1 MVIWREMDNEFVSE
15 KWAPERRAL
24 FRLSTLHETPA
35 HSARS
40 KVRAPTAPD
49 ALSKPPPPIALAFDA
64 FPPSLHRPFTPAM
77 PPSEDGYRW
86 RKYGQKIIKG
96 AAFPRS
102 YYRCTAPN
110 CPARKHVEGDP
121 KDPGSIAYEGTHN
134 HEPPTGSNRGE
145 SVPSMSRPT
154 EHVKS
159 RPPRPR
165 ERTRGHPAPGALV
178 PFPAGICSRIRRYP
192 PMDDRLAR
200 KTPAHPTHRR
210 SRPVPPTRSQARS
223 ARALTKTP
231 SRPSRQTPRETR
243 QRGRRRRSPRPTA
256 ARSCRT

>member
-1 MVIWREMDNEFVSE
+1 MDNEFVSR
-15 KWAPERRAL
+15 ERRHRRVAR
-24 FRLSTLHETPA
+24 FSRLSTLHETPA
-35 HSARS
+35 RSARS
-40 KVRAPTAPD
+40 KVRAPTAPE

-121 KDPGSIAYEGTHN
+121 RDPGSIAYEGTHN
-134 HEPPTGSNRGE
+134 HEPPTGSIRGE
-145 SVPSMSRPT
+145 SIPPCRARRSMLNLDPAAAGKDAGTPGAR
-154 EHVKS
+154 
-159 RPPRPR
+159 RARPRPR
-165 ERTRGHPAPGALV
+165 GDLFEDSTISP
-178 PFPAGICSRIRRYP
+178 
-192 PMDDRLAR
+192 D
-200 KTPAHPTHRR
+200 RR
-210 SRPVPPTRSQARS
+210 STRDEKTGASDSPSLHPPVPLTRSQSRS

-231 SRPSRQTPRETR
+231 SRPSRQTPRLT
-243 QRGRRRRSPRPTA
+243 QRRKRPNRSPRPTA
-256 ARSCRT
+256 ARRT

>member
-1 MVIWREMDNEFVSE
+1 
-15 KWAPERRAL
+15 
-24 FRLSTLHETPA
+24 
-35 HSARS
+35 
-40 KVRAPTAPD
+40 
-49 ALSKPPPPIALAFDA
+49 
-64 FPPSLHRPFTPAM
+64 M

-178 PFPAGICSRIRRYP
+178 PFPAGIRSRIRRYP

-210 SRPVPPTRSQARS
+210 SRPVPPARSQARS

-231 SRPSRQTPRETR
+231 SRPSRQTPRR
-243 QRGRRRRSPRPTA
+243 
-256 ARSCRT
+256 